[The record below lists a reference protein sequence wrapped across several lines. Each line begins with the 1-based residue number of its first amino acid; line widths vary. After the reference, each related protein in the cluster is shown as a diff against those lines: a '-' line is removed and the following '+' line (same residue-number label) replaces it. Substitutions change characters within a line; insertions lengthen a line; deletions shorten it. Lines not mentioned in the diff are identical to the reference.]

1 MKTPNKYPSTPH
13 WSMSEKVHRDDSYHT
28 DPGHFINQRRIITEK
43 IDGGNTCLFNGE
55 VFARSVTSP
64 SHDGWMA
71 MVRRHHAWKT
81 NSSEFRD
88 VEFYGEDIYGIHSI
102 EYDEIAQYETYR
114 LFAVR
119 YHDEF
124 LSWDDVVGFAA
135 ALDVYTVPV
144 LSDNV
149 VFETEE
155 SLTKFLKESTAQNS
169 VLGPVR
175 EGCVIRIPEAFNA
188 SDFSHEVCKYVR
200 ANHVQTTTHWRRR
213 WKPCKI
219 TGWFDK

>member
-1 MKTPNKYPSTPH
+1 MKTPNKYPRTSH
-13 WSMSEKVHRDDSYHT
+13 WPDSETVHSDDSYHT
-28 DPGHFINQRRIITEK
+28 DPGHFINQPLVITEK

-55 VFARSVTSP
+55 VFARAVTSP

-81 NSSEFRD
+81 NSPEFRD

-102 EYDEIAQYETYR
+102 EYDKIEQYETYY

-124 LSWDDVVGFAA
+124 LSWDDVAGFAA
-135 ALDVYTVPV
+135 ALDVSTVPV
-144 LSDNV
+144 ISDKV
-149 VFETEE
+149 AFETEE
-155 SLTKFLKESTAQNS
+155 SLTKFLKESTAQPS

-175 EGCVIRIPEAFNA
+175 EGCVIRVPGAIAA
-188 SDFSHEVCKYVR
+188 SDFGHDVCKYVR
-200 ANHVQTTTHWRRR
+200 AHHVQTNQHWRVN
-213 WKPCKI
+213 WQPCKI
-219 TGWFDK
+219 KYK